1 MHHFITTGPPVFL
14 VKSFSTLV
22 SLHFIKQC
30 CSAIVDKKPG
40 NSHLGSIFVGRG
52 TNTKSI
58 VFAQCTQKWTKFLK
72 WKWSHLQYKLNTSLR
87 WFS

>member
-22 SLHFIKQC
+22 SLHFIKQF

-58 VFAQCTQKWTKFLK
+58 IFCTMQTKVNQV
-72 WKWSHLQYKLNTSLR
+72 SEVEMVTSLVQTEH
-87 WFS
+87 FAKVIL